1 MILTCHGQL
10 VKNQCINRLI
20 NMNDKDIIIALPK
33 GRILKQVLPI
43 FDKVGI
49 VPEKSFFNEKDRKLK
64 FETNI
69 PNIKLIIVRSFD
81 VATFLIYGAAHIAI
95 IGSDVLEEF
104 NHSEIYSPIDLKIGL
119 CRLVVATTKEILSDE
134 DPLTWSYVRVA
145 TKYPNLTSVHFKK
158 RGVHADCI
166 KLNGAMEL
174 APSMGLCRRI
184 VDLSESG
191 ETLKANGLI
200 EIEEIMKVSTR
211 LAINR
216 NAYKTNFK
224 EINKIIKKFE
234 GFLNDE

>member
-1 MILTCHGQL
+1 
-10 VKNQCINRLI
+10 
-20 NMNDKDIIIALPK
+20 MNDKDIIIALPK

-49 VPEKSFFNEKDRKLK
+49 TPEKSFFNEKDRKLK

-69 PNIKLIIVRSFD
+69 PNIKIIIVRSFD

-119 CRLVVATTKEILSDE
+119 CRLVVATTKEILSVE

-145 TKYPNLTSVHFKK
+145 TKYPNLTSEHFKK
-158 RGVHADCI
+158 RGVYADCI

-191 ETLKANGLI
+191 ETLRANGLI

-211 LAINR
+211 LAVNR

-224 EINKIIKKFE
+224 EVNKIISIFKE
-234 GFLNDE
+234 FLNDE

>member
-1 MILTCHGQL
+1 
-10 VKNQCINRLI
+10 
-20 NMNDKDIIIALPK
+20 MNDKDIIIALPK

-49 VPEKSFFNEKDRKLK
+49 IPEKSFYNEKDRKLK

-119 CRLVVATTKEILSDE
+119 CRLVVATTEEILSDE

-145 TKYPNLTSVHFKK
+145 TKYPNLTSEHFKK

-211 LAINR
+211 LEINR
-216 NAYKTNFK
+216 NDYKTDFK

-234 GFLNDE
+234 EFLNDK

>member
-1 MILTCHGQL
+1 MILTCRGQL
-10 VKNQCINRLI
+10 VKNQCINKLI

-49 VPEKSFFNEKDRKLK
+49 IPEKSFFNEKDRKLK

-95 IGSDVLEEF
+95 IGSYVLEEF

-145 TKYPNLTSVHFKK
+145 TKYPNLTSVSILKK
-158 RGVHADCI
+158 GVYM
-166 KLNGAMEL
+166 L
-174 APSMGLCRRI
+174 I
-184 VDLSESG
+184 V
-191 ETLKANGLI
+191 
-200 EIEEIMKVSTR
+200 
-211 LAINR
+211 
-216 NAYKTNFK
+216 
-224 EINKIIKKFE
+224 
-234 GFLNDE
+234 

>member
-1 MILTCHGQL
+1 
-10 VKNQCINRLI
+10 
-20 NMNDKDIIIALPK
+20 MNDKDIIIALPK

-49 VPEKSFFNEKDRKLK
+49 IPEKSFFNEKDRKLK

-104 NHSEIYSPIDLKIGL
+104 NHFEIYSPIDLKIGL

-145 TKYPNLTSVHFKK
+145 TKYPNLTSQHFKK

-224 EINKIIKKFE
+224 KMNEIINKFE
-234 GFLNDE
+234 EFLND

>member
-10 VKNQCINRLI
+10 VKNQCINKLI

-49 VPEKSFFNEKDRKLK
+49 IPEKSFFNEKDRKLK
-64 FETNI
+64 FDTNI

-145 TKYPNLTSVHFKK
+145 TKYPNLTSEHFKK

-234 GFLNDE
+234 GLLHD

>member
-1 MILTCHGQL
+1 
-10 VKNQCINRLI
+10 
-20 NMNDKDIIIALPK
+20 MNDKDIIIALPK

-49 VPEKSFFNEKDRKLK
+49 IPEKSFFNEKDRKLK
-64 FETNI
+64 FDTNF

-145 TKYPNLTSVHFKK
+145 TKYPNLTSEHFKK

-211 LAINR
+211 LAVNR

-234 GFLNDE
+234 GLLHD

>member
-1 MILTCHGQL
+1 MILTCPGQL
-10 VKNQCINRLI
+10 VKNQCINRSI
-20 NMNDKDIIIALPK
+20 DMNDKDIIIALPK

-43 FDKVGI
+43 FNKIGI
-49 VPEKSFFNEKDRKLK
+49 IPEKSFFNEKDRKLK

-104 NHSEIYSPIDLKIGL
+104 NHSEIYSPIDLNIGL
-119 CRLVVATTKEILSDE
+119 CRLVVATTKEILNDE

-145 TKYPNLTSVHFKK
+145 TKYPNLTSEYFKK

-211 LAINR
+211 LAVNR
-216 NAYKTNFK
+216 NAYKTNFN
-224 EINKIIKKFE
+224 EINNIVKKFE
-234 GFLNDE
+234 GLLYD

>member
-1 MILTCHGQL
+1 
-10 VKNQCINRLI
+10 
-20 NMNDKDIIIALPK
+20 MNDKDIIIALPK

-49 VPEKSFFNEKDRKLK
+49 IPEKSFFNEKDRKLK

-104 NHSEIYSPIDLKIGL
+104 NHSEIYSPIDLNIGL
-119 CRLVVATTKEILSDE
+119 CRLVVATTEEILNDE

-145 TKYPNLTSVHFKK
+145 TKYPNLTSEHFKK

-234 GFLNDE
+234 GLLHD

>member
-1 MILTCHGQL
+1 MILTCPGQL
-10 VKNQCINRLI
+10 VKNQCINRSI
-20 NMNDKDIIIALPK
+20 DMNDKDIIIALPK

-43 FDKVGI
+43 FNKIGI
-49 VPEKSFFNEKDRKLK
+49 IPEKSFFNEKDRKLK

-104 NHSEIYSPIDLKIGL
+104 NHSEIYSPIDLNIGL
-119 CRLVVATTKEILSDE
+119 CRLVVATTKEILNDE

-145 TKYPNLTSVHFKK
+145 TKYPNLTSEHFKK

-224 EINKIIKKFE
+224 KMNEIINKFE
-234 GFLNDE
+234 EFLNE

>member
-1 MILTCHGQL
+1 
-10 VKNQCINRLI
+10 
-20 NMNDKDIIIALPK
+20 MNDKDIIIALPK

-43 FDKVGI
+43 FDKIGI
-49 VPEKSFFNEKDRKLK
+49 TPEKSFFNEKDRKLK

-145 TKYPNLTSVHFKK
+145 TKYPNLTSEHFKK

-211 LAINR
+211 LAVNR

-234 GFLNDE
+234 GLLHD

>member
-10 VKNQCINRLI
+10 VKNQCINRPN
-20 NMNDKDIIIALPK
+20 NMKDKDIIIALPK

-49 VPEKSFFNEKDRKLK
+49 IPEKSFFNEKDRKLK

-69 PNIKLIIVRSFD
+69 PNIRLIIVRSFD

-145 TKYPNLTSVHFKK
+145 TKYPNLTSEHFKK

-191 ETLKANGLI
+191 KTLRANGLI

-224 EINKIIKKFE
+224 KINNIIKKYE
-234 GFLNDE
+234 EFLND

>member
-1 MILTCHGQL
+1 MILTCPGQL
-10 VKNQCINRLI
+10 VKNQCINRSI
-20 NMNDKDIIIALPK
+20 DMSDKDIIIALPK

-43 FDKVGI
+43 FNKIGI
-49 VPEKSFFNEKDRKLK
+49 TPEKSFFNEKDRKLK

-104 NHSEIYSPIDLKIGL
+104 NHSEIYSPIDLNIGL
-119 CRLVVATTKEILSDE
+119 CRLVVATTKEILNDE

-145 TKYPNLTSVHFKK
+145 TKYPNLTSEHFKK

-200 EIEEIMKVSTR
+200 EVEEIMKVSTR

-224 EINKIIKKFE
+224 KMNEIIKKFE
-234 GFLNDE
+234 ECLND

>member
-1 MILTCHGQL
+1 MILTCPGQL
-10 VKNQCINRLI
+10 VKNQCINRSI
-20 NMNDKDIIIALPK
+20 DMNDKDIIIALPK

-49 VPEKSFFNEKDRKLK
+49 IPEKSFFNEKDRKLK

-69 PNIKLIIVRSFD
+69 PNMKLIIVRSFD

-104 NHSEIYSPIDLKIGL
+104 NHSEIYSPIDLQIGL

-145 TKYPNLTSVHFKK
+145 TKYPNLTSEHFKK

-224 EINKIIKKFE
+224 EINKILKKFE
-234 GFLNDE
+234 GLLHD

>member
-1 MILTCHGQL
+1 
-10 VKNQCINRLI
+10 
-20 NMNDKDIIIALPK
+20 MNNKDIIIALPK

-43 FDKVGI
+43 FNKIGI
-49 VPEKSFFNEKDRKLK
+49 IPEKSFFNEKDRKLK

-104 NHSEIYSPIDLKIGL
+104 NHSEIYSPIDLNIGL
-119 CRLVVATTKEILSDE
+119 CRLVVATTKEILNDE

-145 TKYPNLTSVHFKK
+145 TKYPNLTSEHFKK

-234 GFLNDE
+234 GLLHD

>member
-10 VKNQCINRLI
+10 VKNQCINKLI

-43 FDKVGI
+43 FDKIGI
-49 VPEKSFFNEKDRKLK
+49 TPEKSFFNEKDRKLK

-104 NHSEIYSPIDLKIGL
+104 NHSEIYSPIDLQIGL

-145 TKYPNLTSVHFKK
+145 TKYPNLTSEHFKK

-234 GFLNDE
+234 GLLHD

>member
-1 MILTCHGQL
+1 
-10 VKNQCINRLI
+10 
-20 NMNDKDIIIALPK
+20 MNDKDIIIALPK

-43 FDKVGI
+43 FDKIGI
-49 VPEKSFFNEKDRKLK
+49 IPEKSFFNEKDRKLK

-145 TKYPNLTSVHFKK
+145 TKYPNLTSEHFKK

-234 GFLNDE
+234 GLLHD

>member
-1 MILTCHGQL
+1 
-10 VKNQCINRLI
+10 
-20 NMNDKDIIIALPK
+20 MNDKDIIIALPK

-49 VPEKSFFNEKDRKLK
+49 FPEKSFFNDKDRKLK

-145 TKYPNLTSVHFKK
+145 TKYPNLTREHFKK

-224 EINKIIKKFE
+224 EINKIIKRFE
-234 GFLNDE
+234 GFLNYEK

>member
-10 VKNQCINRLI
+10 VKNQCINRPI

-49 VPEKSFFNEKDRKLK
+49 IPEKSFFNEKDRKLK

-104 NHSEIYSPIDLKIGL
+104 NHSEIYSPIDLNIGL
-119 CRLVVATTKEILSDE
+119 CRLVVATTQEILSDE

-145 TKYPNLTSVHFKK
+145 TKYPNLTSEHFKK

-234 GFLNDE
+234 GLLHD

>member
-1 MILTCHGQL
+1 
-10 VKNQCINRLI
+10 
-20 NMNDKDIIIALPK
+20 MNDKDIIIALPK

-49 VPEKSFFNEKDRKLK
+49 IPEKSFFNEKDRKLK

-145 TKYPNLTSVHFKK
+145 TKYPNLTSEHFKK

-216 NAYKTNFK
+216 NAYKTDFK

-234 GFLNDE
+234 EFLDDK

>member
-1 MILTCHGQL
+1 
-10 VKNQCINRLI
+10 
-20 NMNDKDIIIALPK
+20 MNDKDIIIALPK

-49 VPEKSFFNEKDRKLK
+49 IPEKSFFNEKDRKLK

-145 TKYPNLTSVHFKK
+145 TKYPNLTSEHFKK

-224 EINKIIKKFE
+224 EINKILKKFE
-234 GFLNDE
+234 GLLHD

>member
-1 MILTCHGQL
+1 
-10 VKNQCINRLI
+10 
-20 NMNDKDIIIALPK
+20 MNDKDIIIALPK

-49 VPEKSFFNEKDRKLK
+49 IPEKSFFNEKDRKLK

-104 NHSEIYSPIDLKIGL
+104 NHFEIYSPIDLKIGL

-145 TKYPNLTSVHFKK
+145 TKYPNLTSEHFKK

-234 GFLNDE
+234 GLLHD

>member
-1 MILTCHGQL
+1 M
-10 VKNQCINRLI
+10 
-20 NMNDKDIIIALPK
+20 
-33 GRILKQVLPI
+33 
-43 FDKVGI
+43 
-49 VPEKSFFNEKDRKLK
+49 
-64 FETNI
+64 
-69 PNIKLIIVRSFD
+69 
-81 VATFLIYGAAHIAI
+81 
-95 IGSDVLEEF
+95 
-104 NHSEIYSPIDLKIGL
+104 
-119 CRLVVATTKEILSDE
+119 VATTKEILSDE

-145 TKYPNLTSVHFKK
+145 TKYPNLTCKHFKK

-224 EINKIIKKFE
+224 EINKILKKFE
-234 GFLNDE
+234 GLLHD

>member
-1 MILTCHGQL
+1 
-10 VKNQCINRLI
+10 
-20 NMNDKDIIIALPK
+20 MNDKDIIIALPK

-49 VPEKSFFNEKDRKLK
+49 IPEKSFFNEKDRKLK

-104 NHSEIYSPIDLKIGL
+104 NHFEIYSPIDLKIGL
-119 CRLVVATTKEILSDE
+119 CRLVVATTKEILSNE

-145 TKYPNLTSVHFKK
+145 TKYPNLTSEHFKK

-224 EINKIIKKFE
+224 EINKILKKFE
-234 GFLNDE
+234 GLLHD

>member
-1 MILTCHGQL
+1 
-10 VKNQCINRLI
+10 
-20 NMNDKDIIIALPK
+20 MNDKDIIIALPK

-49 VPEKSFFNEKDRKLK
+49 IPEKSFFNEKDRKLK

-145 TKYPNLTSVHFKK
+145 TKYPNLTSEHFKK

-234 GFLNDE
+234 GILHD

>member
-1 MILTCHGQL
+1 
-10 VKNQCINRLI
+10 
-20 NMNDKDIIIALPK
+20 MNDKDIIIALPK

-49 VPEKSFFNEKDRKLK
+49 FPEKSFFNEKDRKLK

-69 PNIKLIIVRSFD
+69 SNIKLILVRSFD

-145 TKYPNLTSVHFKK
+145 TKYPNLTSQHFKK

-216 NAYKTNFK
+216 NAYKTDFK

-234 GFLNDE
+234 EFLNDK

>member
-10 VKNQCINRLI
+10 VKNQCTNRTI
-20 NMNDKDIIIALPK
+20 DMNDKDIIIALPK

-43 FDKVGI
+43 FNKIGI
-49 VPEKSFFNEKDRKLK
+49 TPEKSFFNEKDRKLK

-145 TKYPNLTSVHFKK
+145 TKYPNLTSEHFKK

-200 EIEEIMKVSTR
+200 EVEEIMKVSTR

-224 EINKIIKKFE
+224 KMNEIIKKFE
-234 GFLNDE
+234 ECLND